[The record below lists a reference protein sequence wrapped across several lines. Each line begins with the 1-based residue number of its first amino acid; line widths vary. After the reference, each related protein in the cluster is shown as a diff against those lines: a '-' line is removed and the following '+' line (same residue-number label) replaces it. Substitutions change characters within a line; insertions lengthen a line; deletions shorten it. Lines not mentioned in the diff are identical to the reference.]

1 MLQTAVIKHRCD
13 LKIPRRAL
21 GSSQTA
27 CTANWRQAGS
37 AAKDSPSYPWFQL
50 SRLSSP
56 GHWGAAGLPDR
67 AITPAVPSASH
78 WLHGCRHCCPWSI
91 FLVADDLSGPA
102 GFCLFAFI
110 FYFLFLLLLAK
121 NFVFFFVIN
130 WDPFTALGGEWQG
143 EFSVASRQGNE
154 TISIHITTPVLEKIH

>member
-50 SRLSSP
+50 SRLSEFPRALRGSRAAWQ
-56 GHWGAAGLPDR
+56 GHHPC
-67 AITPAVPSASH
+67 SA
-78 WLHGCRHCCPWSI
+78 
-91 FLVADDLSGPA
+91 
-102 GFCLFAFI
+102 FCLTLAAWLQTLLSLKYFSCSRWPVRTSWFLLVC

-121 NFVFFFVIN
+121 KYFIYLFFFFIN

-143 EFSVASRQGNE
+143 EFSVASRQGN
-154 TISIHITTPVLEKIH
+154 

>member
-1 MLQTAVIKHRCD
+1 MWSEDSQEGSGVQPNCMHCKLKASWKRSKGLPFLPLVPAQQVEFPRALRGSRAAWQGHHPCSAFCLTLAAWLQTLLS
-13 LKIPRRAL
+13 LKYFSCSRWPVRT
-21 GSSQTA
+21 S
-27 CTANWRQAGS
+27 
-37 AAKDSPSYPWFQL
+37 WFL
-50 SRLSSP
+50 
-56 GHWGAAGLPDR
+56 
-67 AITPAVPSASH
+67 
-78 WLHGCRHCCPWSI
+78 
-91 FLVADDLSGPA
+91 LV
-102 GFCLFAFI
+102 C